1 MKNDG
6 VVIIED
12 KNLKEK
18 IAQDILT
25 KLPEWFGLP
34 DSTREYI
41 KDSMDMPFFAYCK
54 DDKYV
59 GFATLNE
66 TSPYAAEIYV
76 IGILKEYH
84 RQKIGEKLF
93 KAFYDYAKKKNYE
106 FIQVKTVDAGHY
118 EEYDRTRLFYEHLG
132 FKKLEVFPT
141 LWDEWN
147 PCLLMV
153 MSIK

>member
-41 KDSMDMPFFAYCK
+41 KDSMDCH
-54 DDKYV
+54 
-59 GFATLNE
+59 
-66 TSPYAAEIYV
+66 S
-76 IGILKEYH
+76 
-84 RQKIGEKLF
+84 
-93 KAFYDYAKKKNYE
+93 
-106 FIQVKTVDAGHY
+106 
-118 EEYDRTRLFYEHLG
+118 
-132 FKKLEVFPT
+132 
-141 LWDEWN
+141 
-147 PCLLMV
+147 LLTARMIN
-153 MSIK
+153 M